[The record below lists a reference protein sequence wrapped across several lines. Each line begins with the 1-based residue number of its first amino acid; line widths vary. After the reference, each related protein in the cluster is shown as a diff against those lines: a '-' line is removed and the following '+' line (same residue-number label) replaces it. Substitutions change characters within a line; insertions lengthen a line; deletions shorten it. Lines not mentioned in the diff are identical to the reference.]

1 MKAMITPIRAG
12 LAMALLCLAFGMAVG
27 VSFGL
32 NEDMYVRHVAAGI
45 AAHPALHDA
54 ISQAAIVH
62 WALRA
67 HFHATGVGAF
77 VLALVVLTLFADMS
91 AARKRVA
98 STLAG
103 LGCLYPPTWL
113 IMFWVGPELGRK
125 AAHDHWLVQGLTY
138 VAVAGLAAAMVMLA
152 SSLFGPAR
160 TATERGGVTSALRPV
175 RGGLALILLC
185 LAFGIGV
192 GLSFGINGDLYR
204 HHVAAGIAAHPQL
217 HDAASQTAIVRW
229 ALRAHF
235 HATGIS
241 AFALVLIG
249 ITALSDLRAPVKR
262 GIALLI
268 GLGACYPLAWLTMF
282 WVGPELG
289 RAAAHEYWLV
299 QLFTYVGVGGLALG
313 TALLAAGL
321 LRTSMRKALA
331 SGSRFVTGMATV
343 RVGMAMVLACLA
355 FGIAMGVSFG
365 VAEDVYLR
373 HVVDGIAA
381 HPALHDAG
389 SRAAIMRW
397 ALRAH
402 FHATG
407 IGAFALGLL
416 VLTMYSDMSAAA
428 KRFTGLAIGLGGC
441 YPLAWL
447 TMFWVGPELGRPA
460 AHDYWLTQ
468 LLTWVGAGGLAL
480 GLAVLAAH
488 VLAGSRRVAAAREA

>member
-1 MKAMITPIRAG
+1 M
-12 LAMALLCLAFGMAVG
+12 
-27 VSFGL
+27 
-32 NEDMYVRHVAAGI
+32 
-45 AAHPALHDA
+45 
-54 ISQAAIVH
+54 
-62 WALRA
+62 
-67 HFHATGVGAF
+67 
-77 VLALVVLTLFADMS
+77 
-91 AARKRVA
+91 
-98 STLAG
+98 
-103 LGCLYPPTWL
+103 
-113 IMFWVGPELGRK
+113 
-125 AAHDHWLVQGLTY
+125 
-138 VAVAGLAAAMVMLA
+138 
-152 SSLFGPAR
+152 
-160 TATERGGVTSALRPV
+160 
-175 RGGLALILLC
+175 ILLC

-204 HHVAAGIAAHPQL
+204 HHVSAGIAAHPQL
-217 HDAASQTAIVRW
+217 HDAASQVAIVRW

-249 ITALSDLRAPVKR
+249 LTALSGMSAAMKR
-262 GIALLI
+262 VISLLI

-313 TALLAAGL
+313 TGLLAAWL
-321 LRTSMRKALA
+321 LRALLKKALA
-331 SGSRFVTGMATV
+331 PDSRFATEIATV
-343 RVGMAMVLACLA
+343 RIGIGMALACLA

-365 VAEDVYLR
+365 VGEDLYLR
-373 HVVDGIAA
+373 HVTDGIAA

-389 SRAAIMRW
+389 SKTAIMRW

-416 VLTMYSDMSAAA
+416 MLTMYSDMNAAM
-428 KRFTGLAIGLGGC
+428 KRFTGIAIGLGGC

-460 AHDYWLTQ
+460 AHDYWLVQ
-468 LLTWVGAGGLAL
+468 LLTYVGAGGLAL
-480 GLAVLAAH
+480 GLAMLAANL
-488 VLAGSRRVAAAREA
+488 LAAGRSRIAWT